1 MFIFNRKPLLA
12 VFHKLFLLHDKDI
25 NDKTRASFTKCV
37 INTYCVLNTCMSD
50 VCETAE
56 WVNECLLMNFFTEN
70 KTLLTVDLQACL
82 PLKSF

>member
-1 MFIFNRKPLLA
+1 MTKPLLP
-12 VFHKLFLLHDKDI
+12 LLSVSLTHI
-25 NDKTRASFTKCV
+25 
-37 INTYCVLNTCMSD
+37 
-50 VCETAE
+50 VCSIHVCHMHEKTAE

>member
-1 MFIFNRKPLLA
+1 MTEPVLPLLS
-12 VFHKLFLLHDKDI
+12 VSLTHI
-25 NDKTRASFTKCV
+25 
-37 INTYCVLNTCMSD
+37 
-50 VCETAE
+50 VCSIHVCQMHEETAE

>member
-1 MFIFNRKPLLA
+1 MTEPVLPLL
-12 VFHKLFLLHDKDI
+12 
-25 NDKTRASFTKCV
+25 S
-37 INTYCVLNTCMSD
+37 MSLTHI
-50 VCETAE
+50 VCSIHLCQMHEETAE